1 MTLANSTPLND
12 EELAALRA
20 IIEADKR
27 RIWLMSGVRSA
38 ASWIV
43 IVLSGVAVGWESIK
57 AIARSAG
64 GGGD

>member
-1 MTLANSTPLND
+1 MTDSTPPLND

-27 RIWLMSGVRSA
+27 RIWLMSNIRSA

-43 IVLSGVAVGWESIK
+43 IVMGAAAVGWESIK
-57 AIARSAG
+57 AFARSAI

>member
-1 MTLANSTPLND
+1 MTDSTPLSD
-12 EELAALRA
+12 EELTALRA

-27 RIWLMSGVRSA
+27 RIWLMSNIRSA

-43 IVLSGVAVGWESIK
+43 IVMGAAAVGWESIK
-57 AIARSAG
+57 AIARSTI

>member
-1 MTLANSTPLND
+1 MTDSTPLSD
-12 EELAALRA
+12 EELTALRA

-27 RIWLMSGVRSA
+27 RIWLMSNIRSA

-43 IVLSGVAVGWESIK
+43 IVMSAVAVGWESIR
-57 AIARSAG
+57 AFARSAI